1 MTQNRPNYS
10 KQNMNNMINQAKRQ
24 AMEMNKKSTNR
35 NCSPKKIETTCNE
48 NPNANTTKNANNKNP
63 SMPPILSDL
72 LGNFNL
78 SLNFDEDTLLLGAII
93 YILYRQQADSK
104 LLIALLYVLLF

>member
-10 KQNMNNMINQAKRQ
+10 KQNMNNMINHAKRQ
-24 AMEMNKKSTNR
+24 AMEMNKKSTNK
-35 NCSPKKIETTCNE
+35 NCSHKKIETTCNE
-48 NPNANTTKNANNKNP
+48 NSDKTKNTNNKNP